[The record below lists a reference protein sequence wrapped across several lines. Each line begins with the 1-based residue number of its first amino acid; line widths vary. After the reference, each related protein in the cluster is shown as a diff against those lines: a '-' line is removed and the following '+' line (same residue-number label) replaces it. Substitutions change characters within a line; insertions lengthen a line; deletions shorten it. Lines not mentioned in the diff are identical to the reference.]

1 MNSVT
6 VTLHGGP
13 VDLPETVRTQQI
25 DPTQAKIKVRHQ
37 GGYEHFERRSATPST
52 APSIEDAAAVPFH
65 WTMRTRIAE

>member
-6 VTLHGGP
+6 VTLYGGP
-13 VDLPETVRTQQI
+13 VDLPETVRTQQV

-52 APSIEDAAAVPFH
+52 EDTAAVPFH